1 MGCGDSVEGYLLSMR
16 DDLVLLAVG
25 ASFYV
30 IGYPSTHS
38 RPIVCLARLPNG
50 FVSPGV
56 SGHGVV
62 VYEGHQLSFGC
73 FGRCCDDSFNEQFW
87 F

>member
-1 MGCGDSVEGYLLSMR
+1 MGCGDLVEGYLLLMR

-38 RPIVCLARLPNG
+38 CPVVCLACLPNS

-56 SGHGVV
+56 SGCGVV
-62 VYEGHQLSFGC
+62 VYEHHQLSFGC
-73 FGRCCDDSFNEQFW
+73 FGRCCEDSFDK
-87 F
+87 